1 MINTVMPYNFIIN
14 STLIKRNNN
23 TTGILPSNT
32 IISIA
37 KNLLNTHFIHRKKLN
52 SLHHNL

>member
-23 TTGILPSNT
+23 TTGILPSNI

-37 KNLLNTHFIHRKKLN
+37 KNLLKTHFIHRKKLN